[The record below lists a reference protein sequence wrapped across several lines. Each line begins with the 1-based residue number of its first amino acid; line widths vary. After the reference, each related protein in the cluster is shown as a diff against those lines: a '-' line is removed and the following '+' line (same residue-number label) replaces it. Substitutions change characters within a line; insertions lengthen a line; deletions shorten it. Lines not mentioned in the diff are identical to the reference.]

1 MKFISKRYENY
12 FHFEPT
18 INPIVDQISYQL
30 TKNIFFTKLLK
41 FEKVSKTNKNINKL
55 IDPLKNTQTKIKQT
69 RI

>member
-30 TKNIFFTKLLK
+30 TKNIFFLQNFSNLK
-41 FEKVSKTNKNINKL
+41 KYQKQI
-55 IDPLKNTQTKIKQT
+55 KI
-69 RI
+69 